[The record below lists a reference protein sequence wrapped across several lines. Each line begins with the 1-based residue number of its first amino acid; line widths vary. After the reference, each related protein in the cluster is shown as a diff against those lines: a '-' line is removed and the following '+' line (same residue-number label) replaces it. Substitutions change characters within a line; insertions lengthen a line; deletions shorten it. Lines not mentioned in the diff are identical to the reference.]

1 MTKIS
6 LEMFAKVPR
15 ASLSMDNFATMF
27 NLSCKQTN
35 GEYVQNLTLAAM
47 LYTSE
52 AEIWPFLQGTHIHT
66 LRMKTVHVYTIA

>member
-35 GEYVQNLTLAAM
+35 GEYVQNFKVYISYILQRQKFGHSYRVH
-47 LYTSE
+47 LY
-52 AEIWPFLQGTHIHT
+52 IHC
-66 LRMKTVHVYTIA
+66 A

>member
-1 MTKIS
+1 MTNIS

-35 GEYVQNLTLAAM
+35 GEYVQNLKVYISYIL
-47 LYTSE
+47 E
-52 AEIWPFLQGTHIHT
+52 AEIWPFLQGTPIHT